1 MDMISAGIIGLVF
14 VLLIVFT
21 VLTRETWHWI
31 NIVMLNLTFLTGLGA
46 IIGLSKVTHMRS
58 TDIRDANEWLEKAE
72 KYKKDADFQIY
83 GDPASIIYDRGSLRG
98 EDLALK
104 LAQEGRGR
112 VWSGGQ
118 VAIQENFRKF
128 TFSAERP
135 AEVASQLKD
144 VLLYA
149 FADGANGYPQNYI
162 GTVFVTEETPADLVL
177 QPMFIA
183 DGAQWKSPSAT
194 WSLFEK
200 MPLDRRD
207 TFKKGIIAQVD
218 SAGDSANQQLKDW
231 VAGVRDNKTDIS
243 GFRELLTGLYF
254 KPEMFRLDPTSAEYE
269 KLIDR
274 YAFDGMSLG
283 QIQNWIDANSAGRVS
298 QRFEPAPEEVFVQY
312 EFNKK
317 SSKTY
322 QVDADG
328 SLETDGPFTPLGQ
341 AIEPALH
348 AGKEIE
354 FAKGDRVLVDQ
365 LTADGYQRG
374 TDQIAPFKS
383 SEDVTEV
390 DRIYIRQLRDFPFL
404 LADVYSQTIKFIEE
418 TQRVQAN
425 NAVQEKSLADT
436 QSQSDDRAN
445 TKAGLEEDLT
455 NQSKDQDTISTLLA
469 EKQEEVRNLKAQIQS
484 MRAEI
489 DRMYIEVQTR
499 ARSAEGR
506 DVAGRR

>member
-14 VLLIVFT
+14 ILLIVFT

-31 NIVMLNLTFLTGLGA
+31 NIVMLNLTFLAGLGA

-58 TDIRDANEWLEKAE
+58 SDIQEALKYEALAE
-72 KYKKDADFQIY
+72 ENKRKADFAIY

-98 EDLALK
+98 EVLALD
-104 LAQEGRGR
+104 LVREGRGR

-118 VAIQENFRKF
+118 VALQDNLRKF
-128 TFSAERP
+128 VFAVEQP
-135 AEVASQLKD
+135 ADAPIKLKD

-162 GTVFVTEETPADLVL
+162 GSVFVTEETAADLVL

-183 DGAQWKSPSAT
+183 NGSEWTKPTAT

-200 MPLDRRD
+200 MPLDRHE
-207 TFKKGIIAQVD
+207 TFKNGIIAQVET
-218 SAGDSANQQLKDW
+218 AGDQATQQLKDF
-231 VAGVRDNKTDIS
+231 VAGVRENKTDVS

-254 KPEMFRLDPTSAEYE
+254 KPEMFNLEPGSAEYE

-283 QIQNWIDANSAGRVS
+283 QIQNWIDANSAARVS
-298 QRFEPAPEEVFVQY
+298 QRFEPAPEAVFVQY
-312 EFNKK
+312 EFNNK

-341 AIEPALH
+341 AIEPSLH
-348 AGKEIE
+348 AGKDIE
-354 FAKGDRVLVDQ
+354 FAKGDRVFVDQ
-365 LTADGYQRG
+365 LSADGYQRG
-374 TDQIAPFKS
+374 PDQIAPFKS

-390 DRIYIRQLRDFPFL
+390 DRVYIRQLRDFPFL
-404 LADVYSQTIKFIEE
+404 LADVHLQTTKFIEE
-418 TQRVQAN
+418 TNRVREN
-425 NAVQEKSLADT
+425 NVVQEKALADT
-436 QSQSDDRAN
+436 QFQSDDRTR

-455 NQSKDQDTISTLLA
+455 NQSKDQDTITTVLA
-469 EKQEEVRNLKAQIQS
+469 ELKERVLNLNAQKSSLQTGIDSSYIQ
-484 MRAEI
+484 
-489 DRMYIEVQTR
+489 VQAR
-499 ARSAEGR
+499 DRSAESR
-506 DVAGRR
+506 DFAGRR